1 MYFEIVYSWIS
12 LERRVE
18 FNYTKYG
25 DSPVC
30 LSEEVD
36 IPNQKVFS
44 RGYGQQADD
53 TYGELLQIE
62 LETLTNEECYNRH
75 LFVSE
80 TFLYGS
86 SGQKLIKTG
95 TNNFLKNEITNS
107 IKEALYDGITDQVL
121 CTVTTC
127 DGKDSSLDR
136 LDKCVSNDQRH
147 VCANSITV
155 IRIFS

>member
-1 MYFEIVYSWIS
+1 M
-12 LERRVE
+12 
-18 FNYTKYG
+18 
-25 DSPVC
+25 
-30 LSEEVD
+30 
-36 IPNQKVFS
+36 
-44 RGYGQQADD
+44 
-53 TYGELLQIE
+53 
-62 LETLTNEECYNRH
+62 
-75 LFVSE
+75 SE

-95 TNNFLKNEITNS
+95 TNDFLKNEITNS